1 MLTLLI
7 LAPVF
12 FVVLVITT
20 LVRILV
26 GPFRYHP
33 RYHRHFYGNNP
44 YTGWAGGCR
53 PHRFGGLGL
62 ILFLAAIDRF
72 FDRHF

>member
-12 FVVLVITT
+12 FVVLVIAT
-20 LVRILV
+20 LVRVLV
-26 GPFRYHP
+26 GPLRHHP
-33 RYHRHFYGNNP
+33 RYHHHFYGFNP
-44 YTGWAGGCR
+44 YGYRRA
-53 PHRFGGLGL
+53 RFGGMGL
-62 ILFLAAIDRF
+62 VLFLAAVDRF

>member
-26 GPFRYHP
+26 GPLRYHP
-33 RYHRHFYGNNP
+33 RYHHHFYGYNP
-44 YTGWAGGCR
+44 YSGWGCR
-53 PHRFGGLGL
+53 RHRFGGLGL
-62 ILFLAAIDRF
+62 IMLLAAVDRF

>member
-12 FVVLVITT
+12 VVVLVITT
-20 LVRILV
+20 LVRIVL
-26 GPFRYHP
+26 GPLRYHP
-33 RYHRHFYGNNP
+33 RYHRHFYGYHP
-44 YTGWAGGCR
+44 YYGWDYR
-53 PHRFGGLGL
+53 RHRFGGLGL
-62 ILFLAAIDRF
+62 IMLLAAVDRF

>member
-1 MLTLLI
+1 MITLLL

-12 FVVLVITT
+12 VVVLVISA

-26 GPFRYHP
+26 GPLRYHP
-33 RYHRHFYGNNP
+33 RYHHHFYGYNP
-44 YTGWAGGCR
+44 YCGWGGYR
-53 PHRFGGLGL
+53 RHRFGGLGL
-62 ILFLAAIDRF
+62 ILLLAAVDRF

>member
-26 GPFRYHP
+26 GPLRYHP
-33 RYHRHFYGNNP
+33 RYHHHFYGYNP
-44 YTGWAGGCR
+44 YVGWGWRR
-53 PHRFGGLGL
+53 PRLGGLGL
-62 ILFLAAIDRF
+62 ILLLAAVDRF

>member
-12 FVVLVITT
+12 VVVLVITT
-20 LVRILV
+20 LVRLLV
-26 GPFRYHP
+26 GPLRYHP
-33 RYHRHFYGNNP
+33 RYHRHFYGYDP
-44 YTGWAGGCR
+44 YGCGGWGYR
-53 PHRFGGLGL
+53 RQRFGGLGL
-62 ILFLAAIDRF
+62 ILFLTAVDRF